1 MDVQNKENK
10 TDKNSAGAHT
20 TMEQGAE
27 ILEKAEAA
35 ASNAY
40 DKTAEAA
47 GNAYKKTSEAMGNAY
62 DKTSE
67 AVGNA
72 YDKTAEAAG
81 NAYDKTSE
89 VVGNAYDKTSKAVS
103 TTYGVVVNYG
113 SENPGKTILIA
124 LGLGAG
130 VGFMIGA
137 GYRSSRN
144 SRFAQPVVNALS
156 DIAMGFFR

>member
-10 TDKNSAGAHT
+10 TDKNSAAAHT
-20 TMEQGAE
+20 AMEQGAE

-47 GNAYKKTSEAMGNAY
+47 ENAYKKTSEAMGNAY

-72 YDKTAEAAG
+72 YDKTAEAA
-81 NAYDKTSE
+81 
-89 VVGNAYDKTSKAVS
+89 GNAYDKTSKAVS